1 VPPFFAF
8 LLPPKFNGTLFAICV
23 FLQKCHQYEV
33 VVPASAFVQMR
44 ECGELQHRLCCWRC
58 ISGGNFVE

>member
-8 LLPPKFNGTLFAICV
+8 LFCLPKFNGTLFAIRR
-23 FLQKCHQYEV
+23 LQKCHQYEV
-33 VVPASAFVQMR
+33 VVAASAFVQLR